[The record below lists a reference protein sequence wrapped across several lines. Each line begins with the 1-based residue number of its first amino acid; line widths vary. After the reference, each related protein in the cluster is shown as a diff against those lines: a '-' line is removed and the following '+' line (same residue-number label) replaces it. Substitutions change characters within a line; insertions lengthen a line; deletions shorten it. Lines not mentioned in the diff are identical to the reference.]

1 MKHKTNS
8 VETYRKETIWHNI
21 RKFWPYYIMVIP
33 GVIYFIIFKYIPLVG
48 SVIAFQDY
56 SIIKGIGASNWVG
69 LENFKKLFSYS
80 DFPRILSNTIILMVM
95 IKESCKDKT
104 FRIIVT
110 VILCIFAGI
119 SIVPLLT
126 VVAMSFSSKA
136 ASDMNIVNLWPVDFT
151 LSSWYY
157 ILSRVDIWK
166 SFALTLVATLAT
178 TFLALLITSLMAY
191 PLAKK
196 EFKIRRIVMIF
207 VTVTMVFKAPVVPYF
222 LVMKGIGMINN
233 PMVLV
238 LPHILTAYNM
248 IIMRTFFSNFPTEVE
263 ESARIDGCG
272 CFRVLWK
279 IVLPSSKAVLAS
291 VGLFYAVTAWNQFQ
305 HPLMFI
311 QDTKLYPLQLK
322 IRQLING
329 GSELMSVTA
338 AQDVNYTE
346 STLSAATVVFAI
358 IPIIMVYPWLQKYF
372 AKGAMLGSVKG

>member
-1 MKHKTNS
+1 
-8 VETYRKETIWHNI
+8 
-21 RKFWPYYIMVIP
+21 
-33 GVIYFIIFKYIPLVG
+33 
-48 SVIAFQDY
+48 
-56 SIIKGIGASNWVG
+56 
-69 LENFKKLFSYS
+69 
-80 DFPRILSNTIILMVM
+80 M

-151 LSSWYY
+151 PSSWYY

>member
-1 MKHKTNS
+1 M
-8 VETYRKETIWHNI
+8 
-21 RKFWPYYIMVIP
+21 
-33 GVIYFIIFKYIPLVG
+33 
-48 SVIAFQDY
+48 
-56 SIIKGIGASNWVG
+56 
-69 LENFKKLFSYS
+69 
-80 DFPRILSNTIILMVM
+80 
-95 IKESCKDKT
+95 
-104 FRIIVT
+104 
-110 VILCIFAGI
+110 
-119 SIVPLLT
+119 
-126 VVAMSFSSKA
+126 
-136 ASDMNIVNLWPVDFT
+136 NLWPVDFT

>member
-1 MKHKTNS
+1 
-8 VETYRKETIWHNI
+8 
-21 RKFWPYYIMVIP
+21 
-33 GVIYFIIFKYIPLVG
+33 
-48 SVIAFQDY
+48 
-56 SIIKGIGASNWVG
+56 
-69 LENFKKLFSYS
+69 
-80 DFPRILSNTIILMVM
+80 M

-157 ILSRVDIWK
+157 ILSRADIWK

-248 IIMRTFFSNFPTEVE
+248 IMRTFFSNFPTEVE

>member
-1 MKHKTNS
+1 
-8 VETYRKETIWHNI
+8 
-21 RKFWPYYIMVIP
+21 
-33 GVIYFIIFKYIPLVG
+33 
-48 SVIAFQDY
+48 
-56 SIIKGIGASNWVG
+56 
-69 LENFKKLFSYS
+69 
-80 DFPRILSNTIILMVM
+80 M

-157 ILSRVDIWK
+157 ILSRADIWK

>member
-1 MKHKTNS
+1 
-8 VETYRKETIWHNI
+8 
-21 RKFWPYYIMVIP
+21 
-33 GVIYFIIFKYIPLVG
+33 
-48 SVIAFQDY
+48 
-56 SIIKGIGASNWVG
+56 
-69 LENFKKLFSYS
+69 
-80 DFPRILSNTIILMVM
+80 M

-136 ASDMNIVNLWPVDFT
+136 ASDMNIVNLWPVDFI

-157 ILSRVDIWK
+157 ILSRADIWK

>member
-1 MKHKTNS
+1 
-8 VETYRKETIWHNI
+8 
-21 RKFWPYYIMVIP
+21 
-33 GVIYFIIFKYIPLVG
+33 
-48 SVIAFQDY
+48 
-56 SIIKGIGASNWVG
+56 
-69 LENFKKLFSYS
+69 
-80 DFPRILSNTIILMVM
+80 M

-157 ILSRVDIWK
+157 ILSRADIWK

-372 AKGAMLGSVKG
+372 AKCAMLGSVKG

>member
-1 MKHKTNS
+1 
-8 VETYRKETIWHNI
+8 
-21 RKFWPYYIMVIP
+21 
-33 GVIYFIIFKYIPLVG
+33 
-48 SVIAFQDY
+48 
-56 SIIKGIGASNWVG
+56 
-69 LENFKKLFSYS
+69 
-80 DFPRILSNTIILMVM
+80 M

-372 AKGAMLGSVKG
+372 AKGAMLGSVKR

>member
-1 MKHKTNS
+1 
-8 VETYRKETIWHNI
+8 
-21 RKFWPYYIMVIP
+21 
-33 GVIYFIIFKYIPLVG
+33 
-48 SVIAFQDY
+48 
-56 SIIKGIGASNWVG
+56 
-69 LENFKKLFSYS
+69 
-80 DFPRILSNTIILMVM
+80 M

-157 ILSRVDIWK
+157 ILSRADIWK

-263 ESARIDGCG
+263 ESARIDGRG

>member
-1 MKHKTNS
+1 
-8 VETYRKETIWHNI
+8 
-21 RKFWPYYIMVIP
+21 
-33 GVIYFIIFKYIPLVG
+33 
-48 SVIAFQDY
+48 
-56 SIIKGIGASNWVG
+56 
-69 LENFKKLFSYS
+69 
-80 DFPRILSNTIILMVM
+80 M

-136 ASDMNIVNLWPVDFT
+136 ASDMIIVNLWPVDFR

-157 ILSRVDIWK
+157 LLSRVDIWK

>member
-1 MKHKTNS
+1 
-8 VETYRKETIWHNI
+8 
-21 RKFWPYYIMVIP
+21 
-33 GVIYFIIFKYIPLVG
+33 
-48 SVIAFQDY
+48 
-56 SIIKGIGASNWVG
+56 
-69 LENFKKLFSYS
+69 
-80 DFPRILSNTIILMVM
+80 M

-157 ILSRVDIWK
+157 ILSRADIWK

-372 AKGAMLGSVKG
+372 AQGAMLGSVKG

>member
-1 MKHKTNS
+1 
-8 VETYRKETIWHNI
+8 
-21 RKFWPYYIMVIP
+21 
-33 GVIYFIIFKYIPLVG
+33 
-48 SVIAFQDY
+48 
-56 SIIKGIGASNWVG
+56 
-69 LENFKKLFSYS
+69 
-80 DFPRILSNTIILMVM
+80 M

-157 ILSRVDIWK
+157 ILSRADIWK

-207 VTVTMVFKAPVVPYF
+207 VIVTMVFKAPVVPYF